1 MMFPILVSKLTIRNF
16 VDSKKPRL
24 CLSIFCVANAC
35 LSAVA
40 FGKVAGAGVL
50 ERGGP
55 RKYCLCWEMRSS
67 TVRSTASNASF
78 I

>member
-1 MMFPILVSKLTIRNF
+1 MMFHILVSKLAIRNF

-24 CLSIFCVANAC
+24 CLNLFCVANAC
-35 LSAVA
+35 LSAA
-40 FGKVAGAGVL
+40 EFDKFAGAAAW
-50 ERGGP
+50 ERGAS